1 LDIIRLQLLNEIG
14 QEILPVGWACSFG
27 SVDPCSVDE
36 FNAIAATPNGF
47 VGATTLRV
55 LKDNWASTTGAH
67 SIDEIDAIFIQL
79 RNIAGQNL
87 FETEVNSSGITL
99 VKNNGYLDI
108 PLGEVLNVHEIY
120 GKLGLNSCGCN
131 EWRFYDN
138 QYKIDL
144 YGKSKLYGD
153 VHLQDTIEING
164 PGEYALFN
172 NNVFPTL
179 YSVDRVSIRHV
190 NNDKTP
196 KNGTLSLMANVYHVS
211 INIVDIVTSLGGS
224 LSENPLIWQFA
235 GSECQKYLDPIGG
248 AGYELPDSVRS
259 YFLNFYLN
267 VVGFDDSG
275 LVCCD
280 TYDPNIVEA
289 EKTPPDK
296 PQIDCDCEA
305 LFDYIQFLQDAILIL
320 NNRLEK
326 VEIQMTEIA
335 DGMDCICN
343 AIQNLSLE
351 CNPTVNNEIDNTGLE
366 AKLESIKNS
375 IDSLTLECNPSIEN
389 QVYPSPVPVTV
400 QPSPVPVTVEP
411 SPVPITVEP
420 SGANIQNNI
429 DFSTV
434 NNNLLQIKTAID
446 NIQMNISTGDVTLNQ
461 DYQQL
466 INALNDLF
474 KCDTEN
480 LACVLRNR
488 LEMVK
493 GEETKS
499 ITEIINEK
507 IIPETVNEIHTNSA
521 QTEVFQTVLNDYNNY

>member
-1 LDIIRLQLLNEIG
+1 
-14 QEILPVGWACSFG
+14 
-27 SVDPCSVDE
+27 
-36 FNAIAATPNGF
+36 
-47 VGATTLRV
+47 
-55 LKDNWASTTGAH
+55 
-67 SIDEIDAIFIQL
+67 
-79 RNIAGQNL
+79 
-87 FETEVNSSGITL
+87 
-99 VKNNGYLDI
+99 
-108 PLGEVLNVHEIY
+108 
-120 GKLGLNSCGCN
+120 
-131 EWRFYDN
+131 
-138 QYKIDL
+138 
-144 YGKSKLYGD
+144 
-153 VHLQDTIEING
+153 
-164 PGEYALFN
+164 
-172 NNVFPTL
+172 
-179 YSVDRVSIRHV
+179 
-190 NNDKTP
+190 
-196 KNGTLSLMANVYHVS
+196 
-211 INIVDIVTSLGGS
+211 
-224 LSENPLIWQFA
+224 
-235 GSECQKYLDPIGG
+235 
-248 AGYELPDSVRS
+248 
-259 YFLNFYLN
+259 
-267 VVGFDDSG
+267 
-275 LVCCD
+275 
-280 TYDPNIVEA
+280 
-289 EKTPPDK
+289 
-296 PQIDCDCEA
+296 
-305 LFDYIQFLQDAILIL
+305 LQDAILIL

-466 INALNDLF
+466 NNALNDLF